1 MHSTEALI
9 LKLFVFELTVTYIQ
23 SSVADENYS
32 FTFHCWWLNHQEKKY
47 GSTLLIATLSQS

>member
-47 GSTLLIATLSQS
+47 GSTLLIATLS

>member
-23 SSVADENYS
+23 SCVADENYS
-32 FTFHCWWLNHQEKKY
+32 LPFT
-47 GSTLLIATLSQS
+47 ADD